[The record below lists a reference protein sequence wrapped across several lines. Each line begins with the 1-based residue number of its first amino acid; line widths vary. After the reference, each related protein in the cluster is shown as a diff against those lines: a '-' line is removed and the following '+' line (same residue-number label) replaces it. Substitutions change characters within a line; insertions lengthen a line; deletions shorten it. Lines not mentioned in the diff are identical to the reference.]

1 MIGGMLGQMVS
12 ATTRVAVG
20 NAYVA
25 RPDQG
30 GRQMDQHASDRIR
43 ATSGWRSM
51 LRTSEGG
58 GGKTRTCILSRDI
71 RRQGSQASQSL
82 IAELRKRG
90 IPGSRSRFQSA
101 KQAKR
106 GYGLFVFLARPHK
119 DVLFRADAKDMRIVV
134 CRQKGK

>member
-1 MIGGMLGQMVS
+1 MPLGRVIGGMLGQKVF
-12 ATTRVAVG
+12 ATTKVAVG

-58 GGKTRTCILSRDI
+58 GGKDKNMHIEPRYSAARLPGISILDRRTTEARY
-71 RRQGSQASQSL
+71 
-82 IAELRKRG
+82 
-90 IPGSRSRFQSA
+90 PRFE
-101 KQAKR
+101 
-106 GYGLFVFLARPHK
+106 
-119 DVLFRADAKDMRIVV
+119 I
-134 CRQKGK
+134 